1 MSYVP
6 LSSHKRFLLGTL
18 SVVLA
23 LVVFFVQVNTPGF
36 ETSPI
41 ARQAAHATQKAY
53 AEILKWRLEK
63 GIPIDS
69 SLDPNGTGLIGCE
82 YSDITSTV
90 GDLKAK
96 QLSVN
101 PAFSALIT
109 TWLYEAGV
117 RQGDSVAVSFSGSF
131 PALNIATLCAL
142 DALGANGVVFSSVG
156 ASVYGANIPG
166 FSWLDMEKHLKDKGL
181 ITNHTRFASLGGI
194 ADTEGGIDGTGITI
208 AEKSISENG
217 ARYIREGTPK
227 SVVRDT
233 KRRMQLYF
241 SEGMPKAFVNVG
253 GNITSLGWIPEA
265 ALLANGPLNLDRIP
279 SVTSSARGTI
289 FRMAEKG
296 IPVIHILNIKRLSNR
311 YHVATYIG
319 QDNLDLA
326 FSNARKSH
334 LITTALVLLVW
345 GGLCLVTLIP
355 RAHLPFSR
363 R

>member
-6 LSSHKRFLLGTL
+6 LSSHKRFLLGIL

-41 ARQAAHATQKAY
+41 ARQAAHATQRAY

-63 GIPIDS
+63 GIPIVS

-131 PALNIATLCAL
+131 PALNL
-142 DALGANGVVFSSVG
+142 
-156 ASVYGANIPG
+156 
-166 FSWLDMEKHLKDKGL
+166 
-181 ITNHTRFASLGGI
+181 SL
-194 ADTEGGIDGTGITI
+194 
-208 AEKSISENG
+208 
-217 ARYIREGTPK
+217 
-227 SVVRDT
+227 
-233 KRRMQLYF
+233 
-241 SEGMPKAFVNVG
+241 
-253 GNITSLGWIPEA
+253 
-265 ALLANGPLNLDRIP
+265 
-279 SVTSSARGTI
+279 
-289 FRMAEKG
+289 
-296 IPVIHILNIKRLSNR
+296 IHI
-311 YHVATYIG
+311 
-319 QDNLDLA
+319 
-326 FSNARKSH
+326 
-334 LITTALVLLVW
+334 
-345 GGLCLVTLIP
+345 
-355 RAHLPFSR
+355 
-363 R
+363 